1 MLGGHCSSELSSAGD
16 REPPMAWGAAE
27 NELRQQAFWVRG
39 PGAVTSVTPLYS
51 SCANAAKHCGR
62 VPVIQNQAAGE
73 PTACPELAAPGP
85 GGGAH
90 RHVGRRRGGC
100 GYHAPTFAVRNSSE
114 RDTEKVECSSVSE
127 ALAVG

>member
-39 PGAVTSVTPLYS
+39 PGASVAGIEGRDFCVTPLCS
-51 SCANAAKHCGR
+51 SCANAAKHCSHM
-62 VPVIQNQAAGE
+62 PVIQNQAAGE
-73 PTACPELAAPGP
+73 PMACPELAAPGP
-85 GGGAH
+85 GGGAD

-100 GYHAPTFAVRNSSE
+100 GCRVPTFAVRNS
-114 RDTEKVECSSVSE
+114 
-127 ALAVG
+127 